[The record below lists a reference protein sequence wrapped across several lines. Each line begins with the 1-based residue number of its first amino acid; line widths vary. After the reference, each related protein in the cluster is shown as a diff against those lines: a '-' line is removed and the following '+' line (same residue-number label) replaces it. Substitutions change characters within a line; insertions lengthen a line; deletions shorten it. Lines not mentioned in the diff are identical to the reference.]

1 MKKVHVGLLGASVCL
16 MLACGN
22 RTAAESSGADS
33 TFQWEGNWIEVMPVN
48 RQYVMG
54 ISFLADGKAQSIGS
68 ATLQYEGWE
77 VLGENDSLVL
87 KGKSIGNGQTIDFSD
102 TLEVVE
108 ATPERLVLG
117 KGAANAVQYRVEYL
131 KVEDVE
137 AYRRK
142 IEEEAISDGHDAS
155 NALDYQGTYRGT
167 IPGADCPGID
177 VTLEVR
183 KNGTFYLKYDYL
195 ERNTSFENTGKY
207 RVDGNYLITVGN
219 KNDTTYYKLEEN
231 RIRLLDGDRNVITGK
246 LEQHYI
252 LKKVDAAG
260 SAVAVFPEKPGRQAH
275 EGFRWGIVEGAGL
288 KFWAQANRSLRVV
301 TDDELPGA
309 YVERDGKKGSRQ
321 LALRVFPL
329 KNGKID
335 DVLDVLSLTPGW
347 NPDET
352 GRFEERPCKRTGVKR
367 YVLVPAGKYGENYKK
382 QSAQEPVPVTCNGWG
397 VGNSGMRYFEI
408 HASHPDKAIFVE
420 IGQDAP
426 LFDEE
431 SIVFVK

>member
-1 MKKVHVGLLGASVCL
+1 MKKVHVGLLGTSVCL

-22 RTAAESSGADS
+22 RTAADSSGADS

-68 ATLQYEGWE
+68 ATLQYESWE

-177 VTLEVR
+177 VTLEVAEPEQ
-183 KNGTFYLKYDYL
+183 LAAPQLSIASQD
-195 ERNTSFENTGKY
+195 ETSFVIEWSEVANAVSYAYTFNGGAETATDALSAEFTDLTAGDYTVKVKAVGDGTAY
-207 RVDGNYLITVGN
+207 VDSDWASINVTIESGDEPDPDTDIAGQYAANVDGVDVVACLIG
-219 KNDTTYYKLEEN
+219 
-231 RIRLLDGDRNVITGK
+231 
-246 LEQHYI
+246 
-252 LKKVDAAG
+252 
-260 SAVAVFPEKPGRQAH
+260 
-275 EGFRWGIVEGAGL
+275 
-288 KFWAQANRSLRVV
+288 
-301 TDDELPGA
+301 
-309 YVERDGKKGSRQ
+309 
-321 LALRVFPL
+321 
-329 KNGKID
+329 
-335 DVLDVLSLTPGW
+335 
-347 NPDET
+347 
-352 GRFEERPCKRTGVKR
+352 KRTG
-367 YVLVPAGKYGENYKK
+367 
-382 QSAQEPVPVTCNGWG
+382 
-397 VGNSGMRYFEI
+397 
-408 HASHPDKAIFVE
+408 HASKERQH
-420 IGQDAP
+420 
-426 LFDEE
+426 
-431 SIVFVK
+431 